1 MPDQTLRNLN
11 KMQVVEVTDSWK
23 LWISL
28 RLLCE
33 HHSQLSVALD
43 VQSSLPSI
51 SLIGRWYGEL
61 VKAAIVHTEDVVIA
75 IVKDLVWMHV
85 LFYKSCEGRNIVAH
99 LLNKLILAEGSTY
112 FQHVDDHTNT
122 KVITSPVNFGVI
134 VSNGRFFH
142 LSSLLA
148 STDLDVVEACLQTL
162 SAFLRKHIIR
172 DASISSKLF
181 AFAQG
186 WGNDERLGLVA
197 CTTENVYDP
206 VALELDSTLHVE
218 FYAGNESLKE
228 NSDEHATQGLQIIHM
243 PEINTYEETYLEL
256 LHNFSK
262 LLYNPLPVLLDNEW
276 GSKQVLKDEEALCLD
291 ATDCGNVARFINH
304 SQTPGGEHGKW
315 QKELSEVAMELMAEP
330 QSKRWCWL
338 SSHVIVIGKRRKL
351 RRLWLGEEDIDDD
364 DCDDSGLSFS
374 GTKWVFKNKK
384 DEWGIVIRN
393 KARLVAQGYTQE
405 ENIDYDEVFSPVA

>member
-43 VQSSLPSI
+43 VQSSLPLI
-51 SLIGRWYGEL
+51 SLIGRWYDEL
-61 VKAAIVHTEDVVIA
+61 VKAAIVHTE
-75 IVKDLVWMHV
+75 VKDLVWMHV

-99 LLNKLILAEGSTY
+99 LLNKIILAEGSTY
-112 FQHVDDHTNT
+112 FQHVDDHTST
-122 KVITSPVNFGVI
+122 KLKEKILKPLAS
-134 VSNGRFFH
+134 GRFFH

-186 WGNDERLGLVA
+186 WGKDERLGLVA

-206 VALELDSTLHVE
+206 VALELDSTLHVK

-228 NSDEHATQGLQIIHM
+228 NPDEHATQDLQIIHM

-304 SQTPGGEHGKW
+304 RCFDSNLIDIPVEVETPD
-315 QKELSEVAMELMAEP
+315 SRP
-330 QSKRWCWL
+330 
-338 SSHVIVIGKRRKL
+338 SS
-351 RRLWLGEEDIDDD
+351 
-364 DCDDSGLSFS
+364 
-374 GTKWVFKNKK
+374 
-384 DEWGIVIRN
+384 
-393 KARLVAQGYTQE
+393 
-405 ENIDYDEVFSPVA
+405 

>member
-1 MPDQTLRNLN
+1 MKINLETLVSLLPRLKTRSIESTNEPLSFPTSSNPVAKHIPPLYFRSVYFRNSSRVEAISVHVSFLRQRGNLVVIMPDQTLRNLN

-206 VALELDSTLHVE
+206 VALELDSTNNP
-218 FYAGNESLKE
+218 YA
-228 NSDEHATQGLQIIHM
+228 
-243 PEINTYEETYLEL
+243 
-256 LHNFSK
+256 
-262 LLYNPLPVLLDNEW
+262 
-276 GSKQVLKDEEALCLD
+276 
-291 ATDCGNVARFINH
+291 
-304 SQTPGGEHGKW
+304 
-315 QKELSEVAMELMAEP
+315 
-330 QSKRWCWL
+330 
-338 SSHVIVIGKRRKL
+338 
-351 RRLWLGEEDIDDD
+351 
-364 DCDDSGLSFS
+364 
-374 GTKWVFKNKK
+374 
-384 DEWGIVIRN
+384 
-393 KARLVAQGYTQE
+393 
-405 ENIDYDEVFSPVA
+405 